1 MEKSKYKYSCIKCN
15 YFSNRL
21 SNYNKHL
28 TTRKHKN
35 CYFLNEKEQKVAT
48 PTYVCEHCGKEYK
61 VRNSLWYHKKKC
73 LGETQNTSVPL
84 STKEKQLEK
93 ENAEL
98 KKMVLNVMD
107 KMTEQQKTI
116 QELVP
121 KVGNNNNNNFNIN
134 LFLNETC
141 KDALNI
147 SEFVKT
153 IEIGVHDLN
162 FATNQGLIEGISSIL
177 AKNLSDIEIEKR
189 PIHCTDVHN
198 KILYIKDKDEWNKNN
213 EEIVETTIQNVKDKH
228 IEAMKKWEND
238 NPDWR
243 ENNKKTDNY
252 MELIK
257 KSTEKLDED
266 ERNKVLHAVSKHTE
280 IK

>member
-28 TTRKHKN
+28 STRKHKN

-48 PTYVCEHCGKEYK
+48 PTYVCENCGKEYK

-73 LGETQNTSVPL
+73 LGESQNTSVPL
-84 STKEKQLEK
+84 SAKEKQLEK

-134 LFLNETC
+134 FFLNETC

-153 IEIGVHDLN
+153 IEIGINDLN

-198 KILYIKDKDEWNKNN
+198 KVLYIKDKDEWNKNN

-257 KSTEKLDED
+257 KSTEKLDEE
-266 ERNKVLHAVSKHTE
+266 ERNKVLHAVSKHTQ